1 MLNHRQMIKYK
12 NPAEHINLTS
22 KLFIW
27 VCKSQSVCVFD
38 IKKAKHMVKYLTT
51 VIYYNNQLLLFKG
64 KVS

>member
-1 MLNHRQMIKYK
+1 MLNHRQIIKYK
-12 NPAEHINLTS
+12 NPADLTS

-27 VCKSQSVCVFD
+27 VFKNQSVCVFY

-51 VIYYNNQLLLFKG
+51 VIYYNNHLLLFKG